1 VKIAILGFFTKFQYK
16 LKSFFII
23 FTLCFT
29 CTITFS
35 QTHTIDSIQIT
46 LKNLSEDTTKVKAY
60 FKIAEE
66 YQPIDNEKVI
76 EFANK
81 GLSLAKKI
89 NWRKGIGIAF
99 AYLGEAYYS
108 LGNYPLALA
117 NQQQELRIWE
127 ELHNEIKICILKSN
141 IGGTYAD
148 LGNFLK
154 AVEYYFESLALA
166 EKLGNVETVINA
178 NSNIG
183 SLYTEMGDDE
193 KAILYYNK
201 ALNLAIK
208 SKHYKQIGLV
218 YGNLG
223 NIYLN
228 PEKVQLAQ
236 YYYRKAIVADEQN
249 GITSHMSAWLSGIGN
264 CHRILADS
272 LRAVGNLKQHDIEL
286 LKGEE
291 YLRKALIAAT
301 AVKNKFLEVNILGN
315 LSGLLTER
323 NQFAEAEKA
332 LIRSREISD
341 SIGVYDGLQSY
352 YFRSYELHKRSNNLS
367 KALYF
372 FEKYQTIED
381 SLSNVT
387 NKKAVRELEMKYEN
401 VRKESDIKLLTREK
415 DILLL
420 KMKNDQYLTIAI
432 ISISVLIVGLGFI
445 YIHKIRLKS
454 KKENELLSQK
464 LLRTQMNPH
473 FIFNSLS
480 SIESFIYENKPK
492 IAGDYLARFAKLM
505 RLTLECSDEESI
517 TLSSEL
523 EMLRYYLDLQKLR
536 LNDNMSFEI
545 IVDKKIQPERIK
557 LPPMLIQPFIEN
569 TIEHAFR
576 GMNEEGK
583 IKIMFDITGKLLQI
597 KIIDNGIG
605 IESSMRQKEN
615 FQTHKSRAIHIT
627 KQRLA
632 LIRKPGEQVAS
643 LSIKDIAC
651 NGLKGTEVLFSIPI

>member
-1 VKIAILGFFTKFQYK
+1 MRSL
-16 LKSFFII
+16 FFI
-23 FTLCFT
+23 FALCFS

-35 QTHTIDSIQIT
+35 QTHTIDSIQIA
-46 LKNLSEDTTKVKAY
+46 LKKLPEDSTKVKAY

-66 YQPIDNEKVI
+66 YLPIDNEKVI
-76 EFANK
+76 EFANR

-89 NWRKGIGIAF
+89 NWRYGIGIAYAF
-99 AYLGEAYYS
+99 IGEAYRS
-108 LGNYPLALA
+108 LGNYPLALT
-117 NQQQELRIWE
+117 NQQQELLIWE
-127 ELHNEIKICILKSN
+127 ELHNETKLCIIKSN
-141 IGGTYAD
+141 IGATYSD

-154 AVEYYFESLALA
+154 AVEYYFESLSLA
-166 EKLGNVETVINA
+166 EKLGNVETLINA
-178 NSNIG
+178 NCNIG

-208 SKHYKQIGLV
+208 TKQYKQIGLV

-228 PEKVQLAQ
+228 PEKVELAQ
-236 YYYRKAIVADEQN
+236 YYYRKAIAADEQN
-249 GITSHMSAWLSGIGN
+249 GITTHMSAWLSGIGN
-264 CHRILADS
+264 YHRILADS
-272 LRAVGNLKQHDIEL
+272 FLSSGNLHLQEIEL
-286 LKGEE
+286 RKGEE
-291 YLRKALIAAT
+291 YLRKALNAAVS
-301 AVKNKFLEVNILGN
+301 VKNKFLEVKILGN
-315 LSGLLTER
+315 LSGLLVER

-332 LIRSREISD
+332 LIRSHEISD
-341 SIGVYDGLQSY
+341 SIGVYDGVEDY
-352 YFRSYELHKRSNNLS
+352 YFRSYELYKRSNNLS
-367 KALYF
+367 KALHF
-372 FEKYQTIED
+372 FEMHQIIKD
-381 SLSNVT
+381 SLSNIE
-387 NKKAVRELEMKYEN
+387 NKKAVHELEMQYES
-401 VRKESDIKLLTREK
+401 VRKESDIKLLTKEK
-415 DILLL
+415 DILML
-420 KMKNDQYLTIAI
+420 KMKNDQYLTIALI
-432 ISISVLIVGLGFI
+432 AISVLIVAVGFI

-454 KKENELLSQK
+454 RKENEILSQK

-505 RLTLECSDEESI
+505 RLTLEYSDEESI

-545 IVDKKIQPERIK
+545 IVDEKIQPDRIK
-557 LPPMLIQPFIEN
+557 LPPMLIQPFVEN

-583 IKIMFDITGKLLQI
+583 IKIMFEITGKLLQI

-605 IESSMRQKEN
+605 IDSSLRQKEN
-615 FQTHKSRAIHIT
+615 FQTHKSRAIRIT

-632 LIRKPGEQVAS
+632 LIRKLGEQEAS
-643 LSIKDIAC
+643 ISIKDIAC